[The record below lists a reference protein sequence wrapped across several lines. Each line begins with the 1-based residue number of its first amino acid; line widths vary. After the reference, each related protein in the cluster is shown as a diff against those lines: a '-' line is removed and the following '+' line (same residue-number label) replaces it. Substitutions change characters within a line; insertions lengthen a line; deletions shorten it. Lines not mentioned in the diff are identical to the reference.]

1 MTDRSDDETTAGG
14 IDSDA
19 MDDRLRRAPI
29 GIIETTTDGRVVD
42 VNDVAATLLET
53 DPSAIRGTAIGECFP
68 KSADGTLREA
78 FGGPSPTPASFEEY
92 YPLIDRWLAVDV
104 HVDEGTLVY
113 VRDRTP
119 RKETEQTV
127 DRIDQRLDRIQRI
140 NSLVATVLQQVIGT
154 SDRSD
159 IARTVCE
166 QLGGTD
172 LYRFAWV
179 GDRSFSEERLRVL
192 AAAGDAANLCE
203 RIGESLEDERTVPG
217 QAAVTSGETQRHEA
231 IAEDDTVP
239 RGIRRAAFGHG
250 LQSCLAVPL
259 AYQGTVYGVVTVYT
273 DREDGFSDQERVALE
288 TLGGVAGF
296 AINAGQQ
303 EDLLVADT
311 GTEVTVEVRGETVPF
326 VGAAREAD
334 RALSLAGAIPR
345 GDGAVVCYLTA
356 DGPLEGVDESL
367 TDCEAVANVRRIR
380 DETEP
385 LLQATVS
392 GDTPVTALAAWGATI
407 EGGEYGIESARL
419 VAEVPSDGDV
429 RRLLEA
435 VDAVVSETQ
444 LVAKRETTRAPEPT
458 EGFRDTLDEQLTDRQ
473 RTVLRTAH
481 LSDYFTSPRGSSS
494 AEVAET
500 LDIAGSTMLYHLR
513 RAEQK
518 LVEAFFDADSA
529 TEAGGSDA
537 AIDDAEPSAT
547 DGT

>member
-42 VNDVAATLLET
+42 INDVAATLLET

-192 AAAGDAANLCE
+192 AAAGDAADLRE

>member
-1 MTDRSDDETTAGG
+1 MTNRPDDDTAAGG

-53 DPSAIRGTAIGECFP
+53 EPAALRGTAIGEGFP
-68 KSADGTLREA
+68 KSAAGTLREA
-78 FGGPSPTPASFEEY
+78 FDGASPTPASFEEY
-92 YPLIDRWLAVDV
+92 YPRIDRWLAVDV
-104 HVDEGTLVY
+104 HVDGGALVY
-113 VRDRTP
+113 VQDRTP
-119 RKETEQTV
+119 RKELEQTV
-127 DRIDQRLDRIQRI
+127 DRVDQRLDRVQRI
-140 NSLVATVLQQVIGT
+140 NSLVTTVLQQVIGT

-179 GDRSFSEERLRVL
+179 GDRSFSAERLRVL
-192 AAAGDAANLCE
+192 AAAGDAADLRE
-203 RIGESLEDERTVPG
+203 RIDESLEGDRIVPG
-217 QAAVTSGETQRHEA
+217 QAAVTAGETQLHES

-239 RGIRRAAFGHG
+239 RGVRRAAFGHG
-250 LQSCLAVPL
+250 LRSCLAVPL
-259 AYQGTVYGVVTVYT
+259 AYQGTVYGVVTVYSA
-273 DREDGFSDQERVALE
+273 REDGFSDQEQVALE
-288 TLGGVAGF
+288 TLGSVAGF
-296 AINAGQQ
+296 AIKAGQQ

-311 GTEVTVEVRGETVPF
+311 GTEVTVEVRGEAVPF
-326 VGAAREAD
+326 VDAAREAD
-334 RALSLAGAIPR
+334 LVFSLAGAIPR

-356 DGPLEGVDESL
+356 DGSIESADESL
-367 TDCEAVANVRRIR
+367 ADREAVTDVRRIR

-385 LLQATVS
+385 LLQATVV
-392 GDTPVTALAAWGATI
+392 GETPVTALAAWGGTI
-407 EGGEYGIESARL
+407 EGGEYSSESARL

-435 VDAVVSETQ
+435 VDDVVSETQ
-444 LVAKRETTRAPEPT
+444 LVAKRETTRTPEPT
-458 EGFRDTLDEQLTDRQ
+458 EGFRETLDDRLTDRQ

-481 LSDYFTSPRGSSS
+481 LSDYFASPRGSSS

-518 LVEAFFDADSA
+518 LVEAFFSADSA
-529 TEAGGSDA
+529 ANTGAPATSM
-537 AIDDAEPSAT
+537 DDVEPGTT

>member
-1 MTDRSDDETTAGG
+1 MTDRFDDETAAGG
-14 IDSDA
+14 SGSDA
-19 MDDRLRRAPI
+19 MDERLQRAPI
-29 GIIETTTDGRVVD
+29 GIIETAADGRVVD
-42 VNDVAATLLET
+42 VNDAAATLLET
-53 DPSAIRGTAIGECFP
+53 DPSALRGTAIGECFP
-68 KSADGTLREA
+68 KSADGTLRET

-119 RKETEQTV
+119 QKETEQTV

-192 AAAGDAANLCE
+192 AAAGDAADLRE

-217 QAAVTSGETQRHEA
+217 QAAVTSGKTQRHEA

-392 GDTPVTALAAWGATI
+392 GETPVTALAAWGATI
-407 EGGEYGIESARL
+407 EGGEYGAESARL

-458 EGFRDTLDEQLTDRQ
+458 EGFRDTLDERLTDRQ

-518 LVEAFFDADSA
+518 LVEAFFDADSP

-537 AIDDAEPSAT
+537 ARDDVEPSTT

>member
-1 MTDRSDDETTAGG
+1 MTDRSDDETAAGG

-192 AAAGDAANLCE
+192 AAAGDAANLRE

>member
-1 MTDRSDDETTAGG
+1 MTDRSDDETAAGG
-14 IDSDA
+14 SDSDT

-29 GIIETTTDGRVVD
+29 GIIETTADGHVVD
-42 VNDVAATLLET
+42 VNDAAATVLET
-53 DPSAIRGTAIGECFP
+53 DPSALRGTAIGESFP
-68 KSADGTLREA
+68 KSAVGTLREA
-78 FGGPSPTPASFEEY
+78 FDGSSPTPASFEEY

-104 HVDEGTLVY
+104 HVDGGALVY

-119 RKETEQTV
+119 RKELEQTV
-127 DRIDQRLDRIQRI
+127 DRVDQRLDRIQRI

-192 AAAGDAANLCE
+192 AAAGDAADLRE
-203 RIGESLEDERTVPG
+203 RIDESLEDERTVPG
-217 QAAVTSGETQRHEA
+217 QAAVASGETQRHER

-250 LQSCLAVPL
+250 LQSCLAIPL
-259 AYQGTVYGVVTVYT
+259 AYQGTVYGVVTVYSG
-273 DREDGFSDQERVALE
+273 REDGFSDQERVALE
-288 TLGGVAGF
+288 TLGSLAGF
-296 AINAGQQ
+296 AIKAGQQ

-311 GTEVTVEVRGETVPF
+311 GTEVTVEVRDETVPF
-326 VGAAREAD
+326 VDAAREAD
-334 RALSLAGAIPR
+334 RVLSVEGAVPR

-356 DGPLEGVDESL
+356 DGPIEGVDDVL
-367 TDCEAVANVRRIR
+367 TDRAAVADVRQIR
-380 DETEP
+380 AETEP
-385 LLQATVS
+385 LLQATVT

-407 EGGEYGIESARL
+407 EGGEYGAESARL

-444 LVAKRETTRAPEPT
+444 LVAKRETTRTPGST
-458 EGFRDTLDEQLTDRQ
+458 GGFQETLDERLTDRQ

-529 TEAGGSDA
+529 ANAGTSETG
-537 AIDDAEPSAT
+537 IDEGGPSTT

>member
-192 AAAGDAANLCE
+192 AAAGDAANLRE

-481 LSDYFTSPRGSSS
+481 LSDYFMSPRGSSS